1 MASTTISPSSPTHL
15 LPSAA
20 GTSDS
25 TIDVIRREFGEMPGM
40 RLTRA
45 QIRRLWNLSL
55 SECDRVVDA
64 LIADGFLVQTSGGHL
79 RSTLDLCW

>member
-15 LPSAA
+15 LPPAEGSN
-20 GTSDS
+20 DS

-45 QIRRLWNLSL
+45 QFRRLWNLSL
-55 SECDRVVDA
+55 SECDRVVDM
-64 LIADGFLVQTSGGHL
+64 LIAEGFLVQTSGGHL